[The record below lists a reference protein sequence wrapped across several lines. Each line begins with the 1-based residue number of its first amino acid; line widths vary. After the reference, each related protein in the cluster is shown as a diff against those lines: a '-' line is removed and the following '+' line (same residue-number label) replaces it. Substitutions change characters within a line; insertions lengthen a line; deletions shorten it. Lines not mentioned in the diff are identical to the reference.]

1 MKRFMSMLIYKLYF
15 EKSGNKDELQF
26 IEKYLKRKGY
36 DKYGNI
42 FTKGFVII
50 EVKVSNKEIQ
60 SIEIFN
66 DISKI
71 KQQITVNFSSGLIVA
86 ENYYSRI

>member
-86 ENYYSRI
+86 ENYYS